1 MFLITKYIVYIK
13 LSDNKNK
20 QNDENTTL
28 QKKLRQKQ
36 VIERGE
42 LSPD

>member
-1 MFLITKYIVYIK
+1 